1 VEGVCPAV
9 LVKLSSAV
17 IVTFQRKN
25 QH

>member
-9 LVKLSSAV
+9 LVKLSSTV